1 MYKYEKELYEKEMRG
16 IINLKEQQV
25 KSLETKV
32 KEMEIQ
38 VKEAGIKVD
47 NSEKTVKDIALKAIE
62 NAGKPHLIE
71 RERVPGKVE

>member
-1 MYKYEKELYEKEMRG
+1 M
-16 IINLKEQQV
+16 

-32 KEMEIQ
+32 KEMEVQ
-38 VKEAGIKVD
+38 VKEAGIKFD

-62 NAGKPHLIE
+62 NAGKPHVIE